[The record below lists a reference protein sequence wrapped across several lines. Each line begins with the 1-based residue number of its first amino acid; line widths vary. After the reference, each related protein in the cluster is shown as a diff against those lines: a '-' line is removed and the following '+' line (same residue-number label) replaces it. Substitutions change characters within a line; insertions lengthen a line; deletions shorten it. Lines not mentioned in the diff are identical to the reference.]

1 MGLVDRGRRGEEK
14 REGGRRKSGMILPA
28 LMFRGNIVHS
38 TKLSRMWV
46 IEKEGGSN
54 SDNQG

>member
-1 MGLVDRGRRGEEK
+1 
-14 REGGRRKSGMILPA
+14 MILHA
-28 LMFRGNIVHS
+28 IMFRGNIVHS